1 MRFKTILKPWASA
14 GGWTLELI
22 LAVAALAAGFGIMP
36 ILIFF
41 AGSSA
46 LGRYD
51 GASVARIYHGVY
63 QGLGF
68 GSLASWVVVLGPYGL
83 YLIFKALRLWWRA
96 SARLA

>member
-1 MRFKTILKPWASA
+1 MRFKTILEPWGSG
-14 GGWTLELI
+14 GGWTRELI
-22 LAVAALAAGFGIMP
+22 LAVVTLAVGFGVMP

-51 GASVARIYHGVY
+51 GASVAGVY
-63 QGLGF
+63 DGVYRGLGF
-68 GSLASWVVVLGPYGL
+68 GSLASWVVVLGPYSL
-83 YLIFKALRLWWRA
+83 YLIFKALRLWWRG